1 MDMSQYKDLFVSESR
16 EHLRAM
22 GDLIVLLEKEADNRE
37 NIDSLFRSAHSIKGM
52 AASMGFGGITEL
64 AHKLEDLMD
73 RVRKEE
79 LTFDGGIAD
88 LLLSGTDRLEAM
100 ILDVEQGGAGDHDI
114 AELVQRISDYTPA
127 PAAETSLPDSVTP
140 FPAAEAEKRGEP
152 RRRQTEL
159 RQTVR
164 VKTEILDHL
173 INTTGELITNKN
185 RLLDIGR
192 EIGSTR
198 LNEALVDLSR
208 ELRKLYN
215 EVMNVRMMPFAAI
228 GDRFPRLVRDLAKK
242 SGKEVEF
249 AMEGAELELD
259 RGILEELADPLIH
272 IIRNAVDHGLET
284 PAERLARGKPA
295 KGSVTVSVR
304 REKDMAIISVADD
317 GRGMDPAA
325 LKAAAIEKGF
335 IKADKGAAL
344 SPHEALLLICMPGFS
359 TACEVTDVS
368 GRGVGMDSVSSNIKA
383 LSGSLAIESRL
394 GEGSRFILKL
404 PLTIT
409 IINVLIARVAS
420 FSFAIPVSNIV
431 HTMELKRNVISTLEK
446 QKVFYLEDEA
456 IPIFSLNQIFA
467 VPYNPVSREYVS
479 LFVAEVRG
487 RKIGLAVDRF
497 LGQQEVFVKP
507 LGRPLAKMKGLAGGA
522 ILGDG
527 ELVYVL
533 DVANLL

>member
-16 EHLRAM
+16 EHLRKM

-52 AASMGFGGITEL
+52 AASMAFATITEL

-73 RVRKEE
+73 RVRKGE
-79 LTFDGGIAD
+79 LPFDGGVAD

-100 ILDVEQGGAGDHDI
+100 ILDVEQGGRGDHDVN
-114 AELVQRISDYTPA
+114 ELVQRISGYTPA
-127 PAAETSLPDSVTP
+127 LAAATPSPDTVVPSPPT
-140 FPAAEAEKRGEP
+140 EADKGGEP
-152 RRRQTEL
+152 RKKQTEL

-164 VKTEILDHL
+164 VKTDILDHL
-173 INTTGELITNKN
+173 INTTGELITSKN

-192 EIGSTR
+192 EIDSAR

-215 EVMNVRMMPFAAI
+215 EVMHVRMMPFAAV

-242 SGKEVEF
+242 SGKEVAF
-249 AMEGAELELD
+249 AMEGTELELD

-284 PAERLARGKPA
+284 PEERLACGKPA
-295 KGSVTVSVR
+295 EGSVKLSLR
-304 REKDMAIISVADD
+304 REKDLMVISVADD

-335 IKADKGAAL
+335 IKAEKGAAL
-344 SPHEALLLICMPGFS
+344 SPHEALLLVCIPGFS
-359 TACEVTDVS
+359 TAGEVTDVS
-368 GRGVGMDSVSSNIKA
+368 GRGVGMDSVSANIKA
-383 LSGSLAIESRL
+383 LSGSLAIESEP

-409 IINVLIARVAS
+409 IVNVLIARVAS
-420 FSFAIPVSNIV
+420 FCFAIPVSNII
-431 HTMELKRNVISTLEK
+431 HTLELKRSMLSTLEK
-446 QKVFYLEDEA
+446 QKVFYLGDEA

-467 VPYNPVSREYVS
+467 VPYNPVSQEYVS
-479 LFVAEVRG
+479 LFVAEIKG
-487 RKIGLAVDRF
+487 RKMGLAVDRF
-497 LGQQEVFVKP
+497 LGQQEVFVKS

-522 ILGDG
+522 IMGDG